1 MKTCRNKKGFSLAEL
16 LIVVAII
23 AVLSA
28 VAIPIFTAQLS
39 RSRLAANQANA
50 RSALA
55 AVSTSYMTDE
65 PKAANATQAIIYYE
79 YAVSDGSAKALTSSL
94 NLQNADYCI
103 ATSDYKILT
112 NISEWTTDTL
122 AVSYTENPNTTLGKT
137 VFKQWYIG
145 IYIRDSSST
154 DLSSFKK
161 GNIAG
166 YWTSND

>member
-55 AVSTSYMTDE
+55 AVSTSYMTTEQTLSYDE
-65 PKAANATQAIIYYE
+65 IKQNANVIYYE
-79 YAVSDGSAKALTSSL
+79 YSTKDSTAAFVGITCDNCQYYIYDNGHFSTDISAWTVNTS
-94 NLQNADYCI
+94 
-103 ATSDYKILT
+103 
-112 NISEWTTDTL
+112 
-122 AVSYTENPNTTLGKT
+122 AVSYAGGTSETLGST
-137 VFKQWYIG
+137 VFTTWYIG
-145 IYIRDSSST
+145 LCINEFTYD
-154 DLSSFKK
+154 
-161 GNIAG
+161 GVQYHAG
-166 YWTSND
+166 SVVAYYTSK